1 MPVSMLGAM
10 AATDCAT
17 KKPMMLDIDMVTR
30 KNRKAELVSLK
41 PTIKYMITLNNREFT
56 IVIGI

>member
-1 MPVSMLGAM
+1 MLGAM